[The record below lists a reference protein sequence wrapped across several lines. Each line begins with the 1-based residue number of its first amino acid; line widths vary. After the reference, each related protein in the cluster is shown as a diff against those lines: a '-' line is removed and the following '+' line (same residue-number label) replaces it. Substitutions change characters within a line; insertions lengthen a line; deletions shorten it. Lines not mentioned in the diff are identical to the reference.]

1 MLNERSQINV
11 SWSKLYCTY
20 KTLSCRWLSVSWA
33 SWLDQ
38 QLQRGGKQFFASVSL
53 TESVVYLSALQVN
66 FTTRSVRALQAFN
79 TFFQDVL
86 YFIAH
91 PCFLLDHTAD
101 LQKVANGANAIRGIC
116 VTGRKFANWNTK
128 KEIFVY
134 FRRFQDTFG
143 ISWVFPQILQHKGE
157 ILYDFNNKNAFLLP
171 KISICGDFDTF
182 CRSAT

>member
-1 MLNERSQINV
+1 MLNVRSQINV

-79 TFFQDVL
+79 TFIPGC
-86 YFIAH
+86 FIFHCTPLLFDRPHSRPAKSGKWRK
-91 PCFLLDHTAD
+91 CLSQKFLDCTE
-101 LQKVANGANAIRGIC
+101 IC
-116 VTGRKFANWNTK
+116 
-128 KEIFVY
+128 
-134 FRRFQDTFG
+134 
-143 ISWVFPQILQHKGE
+143 QHKH
-157 ILYDFNNKNAFLLP
+157 NK
-171 KISICGDFDTF
+171 S
-182 CRSAT
+182 